1 MKQYARQ
8 LWKQAAQ
15 MVQMAAGQPEVY
27 EQWVAQLASRDV
39 AVAVPAMWAL
49 QKVGP
54 PVIPTLLIGLHHPH
68 TRIRRGCVDVIDH
81 GGYGGDARCIHAL
94 LPLLHDPVPHI
105 RRAVWHTLFC
115 DQCPDITKCEI
126 TTPVPLDQVALLLD
140 IGVNDPNPRLRQQLV
155 GRLGDHLADPRAL
168 QALQQI
174 IADQNDPILTTIA
187 QQALAGDT
195 RPQRYRL

>member
-8 LWKQAAQ
+8 LGKQATQ
-15 MVQMAAGQPEVY
+15 MVQEAAIQPHLY

-39 AVAVPAMWAL
+39 SVAVPAMWAL
-49 QKVGP
+49 QQVGSA
-54 PVIPTLLIGLHHPH
+54 VIPTLLIGLHHPH

-81 GGYGGDARCIHAL
+81 GGYGADARCIHAL

-115 DQCPDITKCEI
+115 ERCPDVTKCEI
-126 TTPVPLDQVALLLD
+126 LTPIPLDHVALLLE

-155 GRLGDHLADPRAL
+155 GSLGDHLADSRA
-168 QALQQI
+168 QHALQQI
-174 IADQNDPILTTIA
+174 VGEQNDSVLLAIA

>member
-1 MKQYARQ
+1 MKQYAHQ

-15 MVQMAAGQPEVY
+15 MAQEAANQPHLY
-27 EQWVAQLASRDV
+27 EQWVTQLASRDV
-39 AVAVPAMWAL
+39 AIATPAMWAL
-49 QKVGP
+49 QQAGSV
-54 PVIPTLLIGLHHPH
+54 VIPTLLVGLQHQH
-68 TRIRRGCVDVIDH
+68 TRVRRSCVDIIDH
-81 GGYGGDARCIHAL
+81 GGYGADARCIQAL

-115 DQCPDITKCEI
+115 ERCPDVTKCEI
-126 TTPVPLDQVALLLD
+126 TTLIQLDHVALLLE

-155 GRLGDHLADPRAL
+155 GSLGDHLSDPRA
-168 QALQQI
+168 QHALQQI
-174 IADQNDPILTTIA
+174 LADQNDPILLSIA